1 MRKPHSRCPGSH
13 HASSVHMQA
22 CTLPRGDSRQK
33 KHYSV
38 VSSTLALI
46 SALSVSIV
54 ELDTAVS
61 YNLMEKKDLQV
72 IIKDT
77 MASQRTKGYTY
88 KSLKS

>member
-1 MRKPHSRCPGSH
+1 MLLQSTCKLVLFPGET
-13 HASSVHMQA
+13 AD
-22 CTLPRGDSRQK
+22 RR

-61 YNLMEKKDLQV
+61 YNLMEKKYLQF